1 MAWNEPGN
9 NNNDPWGNRN
19 RNNGGKNDGPPDL
32 DEIIRKTFGRF
43 LGGGGGGRGGS
54 SGSGGGSS
62 AAFVV
67 GVVVVVLVLFYFV
80 QGIGIVNEQ
89 ERAVVLRFGEFKEA
103 RGPGFRW
110 NPPFLDKVFTVN
122 VTQVRTWSTKE
133 QMLTKDLNI
142 VDIKL
147 SVQFSID
154 SARDFV
160 LNTKNPEQSLQ
171 QASFSAL
178 RHVVGST
185 VMHEV
190 LTEGR
195 SRIAIEV
202 EERLQSYLD
211 SYTTGINVQKV
222 NIEETNPPKE
232 VQWAF
237 DDVIKAREDE
247 ERYKN
252 EAQGY
257 ANDVIPRARG
267 RAQRM
272 VEEASGYRD
281 QVIAQAEGETAR
293 FTALLAEYRKAPE
306 VMRERLYLDTMQE
319 VLTNSSKVLVDVEGG
334 NNMMYLPLD
343 KLMENSGRAINRRAA
358 ATVSPTDLD
367 ELAARVA
374 ERLQAEN
381 SSSNNLRRREGR

>member
-19 RNNGGKNDGPPDL
+19 RNNGGKKDGPPDL

-43 LGGGGGGRGGS
+43 LGGGNGGRGGS

-67 GVVVVVLVLFYFV
+67 GVVAAVLALFYFV
-80 QGIGIVNEQ
+80 QGVGIVNEQ
-89 ERAVVLRFGEFKEA
+89 ERAVVLRLGEFKET

-110 NPPFLDKVFTVN
+110 NPPLLDRVFTVN
-122 VTQVRTWSTKE
+122 VTQVRTWSAKE

-171 QASFSAL
+171 QASYSAL

-202 EERLQSYLD
+202 EDRLQSYLD
-211 SYTTGINVQKV
+211 IYTTGINVQKV
-222 NIEETNPPKE
+222 NIEETNPPRE

-272 VEEASGYRD
+272 VEEANGYRD

-293 FTALLAEYRKAPE
+293 FTALLVEYRKAPD

-319 VLTNSSKVLVDVEGG
+319 VLTSASKVLVDVEGG

-343 KLMENSGRAINRRAA
+343 KLMEGNTRAANRRVTA
-358 ATVSPTDLD
+358 PTSSADMD

-381 SSSNNLRRREGR
+381 SSSNNVRRREGR

>member
-19 RNNGGKNDGPPDL
+19 RNKNSGNGDGPPDL
-32 DEIIRKTFGRF
+32 DEILKKTFGRLF
-43 LGGGGGGRGGS
+43 GGGGGGGSRNTGGS
-54 SGSGGGSS
+54 GY
-62 AAFVV
+62 FVV
-67 GVVVVVLVLFYFV
+67 ILVLVLLAVFYII

-89 ERAVVLRFGEFKEA
+89 ERAVVLRFGEYKET

-110 NPPFLDKVFTVN
+110 NPPFLDKVFTEN

-142 VDIKL
+142 IDIKL

-154 SARDFV
+154 SAKDFV

-171 QASFSAL
+171 QASYSAL

-195 SRIAIEV
+195 SRIAVEV
-202 EERLQSYLD
+202 EERLQSYLTT
-211 SYTTGINVQKV
+211 YTTGINVQKV
-222 NIEETNPPKE
+222 NIEDTNPPKE

-252 EAQGY
+252 EAQAY
-257 ANDVIPRARG
+257 ANDAIPRARG

-272 VEEASGYRD
+272 VEEASAYRD
-281 QVIAQAEGETAR
+281 QVVARAEGEAHR
-293 FTALLAEYRKAPE
+293 FKALLTEYRKAPE
-306 VMRERLYLDTMQE
+306 VTRERLYLDMMQD
-319 VLTNSSKVLVDVEGG
+319 VLSKSSKILVDVEGG
-334 NNMMYLPLD
+334 NNMLYLPLD
-343 KLMENSGRAINRRAA
+343 KLVEQSKSSAA
-358 ATVSPTDLD
+358 RKAAPAATDLD

-374 ERLQAEN
+374 ERLQAE
-381 SSSNNLRRREGR
+381 SQAGTNLRRREGR

>member
-1 MAWNEPGN
+1 
-9 NNNDPWGNRN
+9 
-19 RNNGGKNDGPPDL
+19 
-32 DEIIRKTFGRF
+32 
-43 LGGGGGGRGGS
+43 
-54 SGSGGGSS
+54 
-62 AAFVV
+62 
-67 GVVVVVLVLFYFV
+67 
-80 QGIGIVNEQ
+80 
-89 ERAVVLRFGEFKEA
+89 
-103 RGPGFRW
+103 
-110 NPPFLDKVFTVN
+110 
-122 VTQVRTWSTKE
+122 
-133 QMLTKDLNI
+133 
-142 VDIKL
+142 L

-154 SARDFV
+154 SARDFI

-171 QASFSAL
+171 QASYSAL

-195 SRIAIEV
+195 SRIAVEV

-222 NIEETNPPKE
+222 NIEDTNPPKE

-252 EAQGY
+252 EAQAY

-281 QVIAQAEGETAR
+281 QVIAQAEGEAAR
-293 FTALLAEYRKAPE
+293 FKALLTEYRKAPE
-306 VMRERLYLDTMQE
+306 VMRERLYIETMQE
-319 VLTNSSKVLVDVEGG
+319 VLGKASTVLVDVEGG

-343 KLMENSGRAINRRAA
+343 KLMENSSRPVNRR
-358 ATVSPTDLD
+358 TTGVSPSPSELD
-367 ELAARVA
+367 ELAARVV
-374 ERLQAEN
+374 ERIQVEN
-381 SSSNNLRRREGR
+381 ASSNSRRREGR

>member
-19 RNNGGKNDGPPDL
+19 RNSGGKNDGPPDL
-32 DEIIRKTFGRF
+32 DEFLRKTFGRF
-43 LGGGGGGRGGS
+43 LRGGGGSGGGSRSGSGGS
-54 SGSGGGSS
+54 SGST
-62 AAFVV
+62 VI
-67 GVVVVVLVLFYFV
+67 VVVIAVLAVLYFIK
-80 QGIGIVNEQ
+80 GIGIVNEQ
-89 ERAVVLRFGEFKEA
+89 ERAVVLRFGEYKET

-110 NPPFLDKVFTVN
+110 NPPFIDKVFTEN

-160 LNTKNPEQSLQ
+160 LNTKNPEMSLQ
-171 QASFSAL
+171 QASYSAL

-195 SRIAIEV
+195 SRIAVEV

-211 SYTTGINVQKV
+211 AYTTGINVQKV
-222 NIEETNPPKE
+222 NIEDTNPPKE

-252 EAQGY
+252 EAQAY

-281 QVIAQAEGETAR
+281 QVIARAEGEAAR
-293 FTALLAEYRKAPE
+293 FKSLLTEYRKAPE
-306 VMRERLYLDTMQE
+306 VTRERLYLEMMQE
-319 VLTNSSKVLVDVEGG
+319 VLSNSSKILVDVEGG
-334 NNMMYLPLD
+334 NNLMYLPLD
-343 KLMENSGRAINRRAA
+343 KLMENRPRTTVRATPVTSG
-358 ATVSPTDLD
+358 SELD
-367 ELAARVA
+367 ELAARVV
-374 ERLQAEN
+374 ERLQAE
-381 SSSNNLRRREGR
+381 SQSNNLRRREGR